1 MKKIMMLT
9 LALLVAFGGA
19 MAQGNKGKG
28 KKKDSPVIEGRQKIR
43 QSDYRSFDRFT
54 QFGTKDTARYYCAF
68 DYSRL
73 GEMATQKKADWGDMQ
88 PVINYLQNVSRATM
102 SICFLYAVNPSVLDP
117 ATHER
122 LAAQGQKE
130 ALEAMAAFEKWKQRQ
145 QLRNKVQYKVAE
157 IDYRYF
163 KGAYYNDD
171 ASAGDVLHAGV
182 IMYFGSKKKP
192 LISVET
198 DNRVFND
205 IKFFP
210 NDATVVD
217 SWGTMLDEL
226 ADYLKENDR
235 KGVLL
240 TGYTDNQGTEA
251 YIMGLSRQRAV
262 EVKKELLKR
271 GIDANRVEVEAKG
284 DADPIGDN
292 ATYEGRIQNNRVSVK
307 IQ

>member
-1 MKKIMMLT
+1 MLT

-73 GEMATQKKADWGDMQ
+73 GEMATQKKADWGEMQ

>member
-1 MKKIMMLT
+1 MLT

-192 LISVET
+192 IISVET

-271 GIDANRVEVEAKG
+271 GIDANRIEVEAKG

>member
-192 LISVET
+192 IISVET

-271 GIDANRVEVEAKG
+271 GIDANRIEVEAKG